1 MKNYDKY
8 FSTYDNM
15 ILPQINNEIK
25 EKKVDEIPRRNI
37 EVPFCQGLG
46 AIVRKDW
53 YNTLRNPMVVKTR
66 VIQSIILSLLVG
78 GAYFN
83 LDQNYDPV
91 DQFYGNENF
100 STMIGLMFF
109 LNMFSF
115 MSALSPVTLVFPRE
129 RQVFLKEE
137 GTKLYSTFTFYMS
150 RNVIELPFI
159 VLIPMIMTLILYWM
173 VGMGGDVGRFFTFYL
188 ILLLVSF
195 VGNSLGL
202 LLGSIANDAKV
213 VSALVPVLILP
224 FVLFSGLY
232 KNRTDLPVWLGWIE
246 YLSPLKYG
254 FTAMTV
260 NQTTG
265 VESPIE

>member
-1 MKNYDKY
+1 MVYQGKSSQALPYFDNMGFKCPEFSNPPDYFMSILHHESSENVKNYDKY

-150 RNVIELPFI
+150 RNVI
-159 VLIPMIMTLILYWM
+159 
-173 VGMGGDVGRFFTFYL
+173 
-188 ILLLVSF
+188 
-195 VGNSLGL
+195 
-202 LLGSIANDAKV
+202 
-213 VSALVPVLILP
+213 
-224 FVLFSGLY
+224 
-232 KNRTDLPVWLGWIE
+232 
-246 YLSPLKYG
+246 
-254 FTAMTV
+254 
-260 NQTTG
+260 
-265 VESPIE
+265 